1 MLAAHAPQFSRSVLA
16 GSSLKKITLLELEK
30 ADLTDNEVIIE
41 KLKATR
47 DKNYCRCLNR
57 SMTGKIKGC
66 HKVSMTLKT
75 IGFSGILLLWNTV
88 LVIG

>member
-47 DKNYCRCLNR
+47 DKNYCRSLNR
-57 SMTGKIKGC
+57 
-66 HKVSMTLKT
+66 
-75 IGFSGILLLWNTV
+75 
-88 LVIG
+88 

>member
-16 GSSLKKITLLELEK
+16 GPSLKKITLLELEE

-57 SMTGKIKGC
+57 
-66 HKVSMTLKT
+66 
-75 IGFSGILLLWNTV
+75 
-88 LVIG
+88 